1 MTRGFTQRLKSWKR
15 TNEVAHDIGCATVNG
30 ITNLSISHK
39 WASLNDLECARIEN
53 PTDALH
59 AMRSAEGVRE
69 CALVQTCNRI
79 ELYLDVASDFDV
91 DGFITH
97 FFPSVPRNLIAHY
110 ESRESLRHLMR
121 LAAGLDSMIVGE
133 DQILGQ
139 LKDAV
144 ENAKKERSLG
154 PELDLAFSKAIKV
167 GKRVR
172 TETEINRG
180 SVSVGS
186 AAVDLAERLMGTLD
200 NKSILSIG
208 AGELGTLVAV
218 ALAER
223 KLKAMFVSNRT
234 YRRAQTLAK
243 QLGGTAIRFD
253 TIVEY
258 LSKADLVIS
267 ATAAPHYILTRD
279 QVSDAMKRRDG
290 NTLVIID
297 IANPRDVEETVAEI
311 NNVELHNIDDLRKIT
326 EQNLKKRRSEIGKV
340 VAIINQELNLLEEQ
354 YKKAR
359 ANELIAGLYQSAE
372 ELRIRELEKARKR
385 AHAKDAL
392 TEYDQILDDLT
403 ASIVN
408 KMLFELTASLR
419 EAAANDDDDLV
430 RSAHK
435 LFKREAD

>member
-1 MTRGFTQRLKSWKR
+1 M
-15 TNEVAHDIGCATVNG
+15 NG

-39 WASLNDLECARIEN
+39 WASLNDLECARIDDLK
-53 PTDALH
+53 DALR
-59 AMRSAEGVRE
+59 AMRSADGVRE
-69 CALVQTCNRI
+69 CAIVQTCNRI
-79 ELYLDVASDFDV
+79 ELYLDINSEFDV
-91 DGFITH
+91 AGFTAR
-97 FFPSVPRNLIAHY
+97 FFPSVPHELIAHY

-121 LAAGLDSMIVGE
+121 LASGLDSMIVGE

-144 ENAKKERSLG
+144 ETASKERTLG
-154 PELDLAFSKAIKV
+154 PELSLAFSKAIKV

-172 TETEINRG
+172 TETQINRG

-200 NKSILSIG
+200 DKSILSIG
-208 AGELGTLVAV
+208 AGELGTLVMV

-234 YRRAQTLAK
+234 FRRAQTLAK

-253 TIVEY
+253 TIDDHLCE
-258 LSKADLVIS
+258 ADLVIS
-267 ATAAPHYILTRD
+267 ATAAPHCILTRD
-279 QVSDAMKRRDG
+279 QVSRAMQQRNG
-290 NTLVIID
+290 HSLVIID
-297 IANPRDVEETVAEI
+297 IANPRDVEEAVATI
-311 NNVELHNIDDLRKIT
+311 DSVELHNIDDLRKIT
-326 EQNLKKRRSEIGKV
+326 EGNLKKRRSEIGKV

-359 ANELIAGLYQSAE
+359 ANELIADLYQSAE

-385 AHAKDAL
+385 MQKEEDL
-392 TEYDQILDDLT
+392 GNYRQILDDLT

-408 KMLFELTASLR
+408 KLLFELTASLR
-419 EAAANDDDDLV
+419 EAAANDDDDLM
-430 RSAHK
+430 RSAHR

>member
-1 MTRGFTQRLKSWKR
+1 M
-15 TNEVAHDIGCATVNG
+15 NG
-30 ITNLSISHK
+30 IINLSISHK
-39 WASLNDLECARIEN
+39 WASLNDLECARIDNLE
-53 PTDALH
+53 DALR
-59 AMRSAEGVRE
+59 AMRSADGVRE
-69 CALVQTCNRI
+69 CAIVQTCNRI
-79 ELYLDVASDFDV
+79 ELYLDVNGEFDV
-91 DGFITH
+91 AAFTGL
-97 FFPSVPRNLIAHY
+97 FFPSVHQELIAHY

-121 LAAGLDSMIVGE
+121 LASGLDSMIVGE

-144 ENAKKERSLG
+144 ETASKERTLG
-154 PELDLAFSKAIKV
+154 PELGLAFSKAIKV

-172 TETEINRG
+172 TQTQINRG

-200 NKSILSIG
+200 EKSILSIG

-234 YRRAQTLAK
+234 FRRAQTLAK

-253 TIVEY
+253 TIDNY
-258 LSKADLVIS
+258 LCEADLVIS
-267 ATAAPHYILTRD
+267 ATAAPHYILPKD
-279 QVSDAMKRRDG
+279 QIRRAMQRR
-290 NTLVIID
+290 NNHPLVIID
-297 IANPRDVEETVAEI
+297 IANPRDVEEAAATI
-311 NNVELHNIDDLRKIT
+311 DNVQLHNIDDLRKIT
-326 EQNLKKRRSEIGKV
+326 EENLKKRRSEIGKV

-359 ANELIAGLYQSAE
+359 ANELIAELYQSAE
-372 ELRIRELEKARKR
+372 ELRVRELEKARKR
-385 AHAKDAL
+385 MQSADDL
-392 TEYDQILDDLT
+392 RNYQQILDDLT

-408 KMLFELTASLR
+408 KLLFELTSSLR
-419 EAAANDDDDLV
+419 EAAANDDDDLM

>member
-1 MTRGFTQRLKSWKR
+1 
-15 TNEVAHDIGCATVNG
+15 VNG

-39 WASLNDLECARIEN
+39 WASLNDLECARIDDLK
-53 PTDALH
+53 DALR
-59 AMRSAEGVRE
+59 AMRSADGVRE
-69 CALVQTCNRI
+69 CAIVQTCNRI
-79 ELYLDVASDFDV
+79 ELYLDINSEFDV
-91 DGFITH
+91 AGFTAR
-97 FFPSVPRNLIAHY
+97 FFPSVPHELIAHY

-121 LAAGLDSMIVGE
+121 LASGLDSMIVGE

-144 ENAKKERSLG
+144 ETASKERTLG
-154 PELDLAFSKAIKV
+154 PELSLAFSKAIKV

-172 TETEINRG
+172 TETQINRG

-200 NKSILSIG
+200 DKSILSIG
-208 AGELGTLVAV
+208 AGELGTLVMV

-234 YRRAQTLAK
+234 FRRAQTLAK

-253 TIVEY
+253 TIDDHLCE
-258 LSKADLVIS
+258 ADLVIS
-267 ATAAPHYILTRD
+267 ATAAPHCILTRD
-279 QVSDAMKRRDG
+279 QVSRAMQQRNG
-290 NTLVIID
+290 HSLVIID
-297 IANPRDVEETVAEI
+297 IANPRDVEEAVATI
-311 NNVELHNIDDLRKIT
+311 DSVELHNIDDLRKIT
-326 EQNLKKRRSEIGKV
+326 EGNLKKRRSEIGKV

-359 ANELIAGLYQSAE
+359 ANELIADLYQSAE

-385 AHAKDAL
+385 MQKEEDL
-392 TEYDQILDDLT
+392 GNYRQILDDLT

-408 KMLFELTASLR
+408 KLLFELTASLR
-419 EAAANDDDDLV
+419 EAAANDDDDLM
-430 RSAHK
+430 RSAHR

>member
-1 MTRGFTQRLKSWKR
+1 M
-15 TNEVAHDIGCATVNG
+15 NG

-39 WASLNDLECARIEN
+39 WASLNDLECARIDNLE
-53 PTDALH
+53 DALL
-59 AMRSAEGVRE
+59 AMRSADGVRE
-69 CALVQTCNRI
+69 CAIVQTCNRI
-79 ELYLDVASDFDV
+79 ELYLDVNGEFDV
-91 DGFITH
+91 AAFTAR
-97 FFPSVPRNLIAHY
+97 FFPSVHHELIAHY

-121 LAAGLDSMIVGE
+121 LASGLDSMIVGE

-144 ENAKKERSLG
+144 ETASKERTLG
-154 PELDLAFSKAIKV
+154 PELGLAFSKAIKV

-172 TETEINRG
+172 TQTQINRG

-200 NKSILSIG
+200 DKSILSIG

-234 YRRAQTLAK
+234 FRRAQTLAK

-253 TIVEY
+253 TIDDY
-258 LSKADLVIS
+258 LSEADLVIS
-267 ATAAPHYILTRD
+267 ATAAPHYILTQD
-279 QVSDAMKRRDG
+279 QVRRAMQRRNG
-290 NTLVIID
+290 HPLVIID
-297 IANPRDVEETVAEI
+297 IANPRDVEEAAATI
-311 NNVELHNIDDLRKIT
+311 DKVELHNIDDLRKIT
-326 EQNLKKRRSEIGKV
+326 EENLKKRRSEIGKV

-359 ANELIAGLYQSAE
+359 ANELIASLYQSAE
-372 ELRIRELEKARKR
+372 ELRIRELEKAHKR
-385 AHAKDAL
+385 MQSADDL
-392 TEYDQILDDLT
+392 RNYQQILDDLT
-403 ASIVN
+403 TSIVN
-408 KMLFELTASLR
+408 KLLFELTASLR
-419 EAAANDDDDLV
+419 EAAANDDDDLM

-435 LFKREAD
+435 LFKREGD

>member
-1 MTRGFTQRLKSWKR
+1 
-15 TNEVAHDIGCATVNG
+15 VNG
-30 ITNLSISHK
+30 IINLSISHK
-39 WASLNDLECARIEN
+39 WASLNDLECARIDNLE
-53 PTDALH
+53 DALR
-59 AMRSAEGVRE
+59 AMRSADGVRE
-69 CALVQTCNRI
+69 CAIVQTCNRI
-79 ELYLDVASDFDV
+79 ELYLDVNGEFDV
-91 DGFITH
+91 AAFTGR
-97 FFPSVPRNLIAHY
+97 FFPSVHQELIAHY

-121 LAAGLDSMIVGE
+121 LASGLDSMIVGE

-144 ENAKKERSLG
+144 ETASKERTLG
-154 PELDLAFSKAIKV
+154 PELGLAFSKAIKV

-172 TETEINRG
+172 TQTQINRG

-200 NKSILSIG
+200 EKSILSIG

-234 YRRAQTLAK
+234 FRRAQTLAK

-253 TIVEY
+253 TIDNHLCE
-258 LSKADLVIS
+258 ADLVIS
-267 ATAAPHYILTRD
+267 ATAAPHYILTKD
-279 QVSDAMKRRDG
+279 QIRRAMQRR
-290 NTLVIID
+290 NNHPLVIID
-297 IANPRDVEETVAEI
+297 IANPRDVEEAAATI
-311 NNVELHNIDDLRKIT
+311 DNVELHNIDDLRKIT
-326 EQNLKKRRSEIGKV
+326 EENLKKRRSEIGKV

-372 ELRIRELEKARKR
+372 ELRVRELEKARKR
-385 AHAKDAL
+385 MQSADDL
-392 TEYDQILDDLT
+392 RNYQQILDDLT

-408 KMLFELTASLR
+408 KLLFELTSSLR
-419 EAAANDDDDLV
+419 EAAANDDDDLM

>member
-1 MTRGFTQRLKSWKR
+1 M
-15 TNEVAHDIGCATVNG
+15 NG
-30 ITNLSISHK
+30 IINLSISHK
-39 WASLNDLECARIEN
+39 WASLNDLECARIDNLE
-53 PTDALH
+53 DALR
-59 AMRSAEGVRE
+59 AMRSADGVRE
-69 CALVQTCNRI
+69 CAIVQTCNRI
-79 ELYLDVASDFDV
+79 ELYLDVNSEFDV
-91 DGFITH
+91 AAFTGR
-97 FFPSVPRNLIAHY
+97 FFPSVHQELIAHY

-121 LAAGLDSMIVGE
+121 LAAGLDSMMVGE

-144 ENAKKERSLG
+144 ETASKERTLG
-154 PELDLAFSKAIKV
+154 PELGLAFSKAIKV

-172 TETEINRG
+172 TQTQINRG

-186 AAVDLAERLMGTLD
+186 AAVDLAERLMGTL
-200 NKSILSIG
+200 NEKSILSIG

-234 YRRAQTLAK
+234 FRRAQTLAK

-253 TIVEY
+253 TIDDY
-258 LSKADLVIS
+258 LCEADLVIS
-267 ATAAPHYILTRD
+267 ATAAPHYILTKD
-279 QVSDAMKRRDG
+279 QIRRAMQRRNG
-290 NTLVIID
+290 PLVIID
-297 IANPRDVEETVAEI
+297 IANPRDVEEAAATI
-311 NNVELHNIDDLRKIT
+311 DNVELHNIDDLRKIT
-326 EQNLKKRRSEIGKV
+326 EENLKKRRSEIGKV

-372 ELRIRELEKARKR
+372 ELRVRELEKARKR
-385 AHAKDAL
+385 IQSADDL
-392 TEYDQILDDLT
+392 RNYQQILDDLT

-408 KMLFELTASLR
+408 KLLFELTASLR
-419 EAAANDDDDLV
+419 EAAANDDDDLM

>member
-1 MTRGFTQRLKSWKR
+1 
-15 TNEVAHDIGCATVNG
+15 
-30 ITNLSISHK
+30 
-39 WASLNDLECARIEN
+39 
-53 PTDALH
+53 
-59 AMRSAEGVRE
+59 
-69 CALVQTCNRI
+69 
-79 ELYLDVASDFDV
+79 
-91 DGFITH
+91 
-97 FFPSVPRNLIAHY
+97 
-110 ESRESLRHLMR
+110 MR
-121 LAAGLDSMIVGE
+121 LASGLDSMIVGE

-144 ENAKKERSLG
+144 ETASKERTLG
-154 PELDLAFSKAIKV
+154 PELSLAFSKAIKV

-172 TETEINRG
+172 TETQINRG

-200 NKSILSIG
+200 DKSILSIG
-208 AGELGTLVAV
+208 AGELGTLVMV

-234 YRRAQTLAK
+234 FRRAQTLAK

-253 TIVEY
+253 TIDDY
-258 LSKADLVIS
+258 LCEADLVIS
-267 ATAAPHYILTRD
+267 ATAAPHCILTRD
-279 QVSDAMKRRDG
+279 QVSRAMQQRNG
-290 NTLVIID
+290 HSLVIID
-297 IANPRDVEETVAEI
+297 IANPRDVEEAVATI
-311 NNVELHNIDDLRKIT
+311 DSVELHNIDDLRKIT
-326 EQNLKKRRSEIGKV
+326 EGNLKKRRSEIGKV

-372 ELRIRELEKARKR
+372 ELRIRELEKAHKR
-385 AHAKDAL
+385 MQKEEDL
-392 TEYDQILDDLT
+392 GNYRQILDDLT

-408 KMLFELTASLR
+408 KLLFELTASLR
-419 EAAANDDDDLV
+419 EAAANDDNDLM

>member
-1 MTRGFTQRLKSWKR
+1 
-15 TNEVAHDIGCATVNG
+15 
-30 ITNLSISHK
+30 
-39 WASLNDLECARIEN
+39 
-53 PTDALH
+53 
-59 AMRSAEGVRE
+59 
-69 CALVQTCNRI
+69 VQTCNRI
-79 ELYLDVASDFDV
+79 ELYLDVNGEFDV
-91 DGFITH
+91 AAFTGR
-97 FFPSVPRNLIAHY
+97 FFPSVHQELIAHY

-121 LAAGLDSMIVGE
+121 LASGLDSMIVGE

-144 ENAKKERSLG
+144 ETASKERTLG
-154 PELDLAFSKAIKV
+154 PELSLAFSKAIKV

-172 TETEINRG
+172 TQTQINRG

-200 NKSILSIG
+200 EKSILSIG

-234 YRRAQTLAK
+234 FRRAQTLAK

-253 TIVEY
+253 TIDNY
-258 LSKADLVIS
+258 LCEADLVIS
-267 ATAAPHYILTRD
+267 ATAAPHYILTKD
-279 QVSDAMKRRDG
+279 QIRRAMQRR
-290 NTLVIID
+290 NNHPLVIID
-297 IANPRDVEETVAEI
+297 IANPRDVEEAAATI
-311 NNVELHNIDDLRKIT
+311 DNVELHNIDDLRKIT
-326 EQNLKKRRSEIGKV
+326 EENLKKRRSEIGKV

-359 ANELIAGLYQSAE
+359 ANELIAELYQSAE
-372 ELRIRELEKARKR
+372 ELRVRELEKARKR
-385 AHAKDAL
+385 MQSADDL
-392 TEYDQILDDLT
+392 RNYQQILDDLT

-408 KMLFELTASLR
+408 KLLFELTSSLR
-419 EAAANDDDDLV
+419 EAAANDDDDLM